1 MVRIALG
8 TANTKLEKV
17 LGVAH
22 RHRGKVDVLAEA
34 EKCADTAARLLKTIK
49 E

>member
-1 MVRIALG
+1 MVKKLLG

-17 LGVAH
+17 LGVVH
-22 RHRGKVDVLAEA
+22 RHKTTEVIAEA
-34 EKCADTAARLLKTIK
+34 EKCADTAGRVLKTIR